1 MSYRSGFIALIGP
14 PNVGKSTLLNTLL
27 GRKLSI
33 VSPKPQTTRNR
44 ILGVK
49 HFPGGQMIFLDTPG
63 ILQPRG
69 VLHQTLLKNVW
80 KTLTDVNIILF
91 MTEPFSAEPSLPPE
105 LLKRLQKS
113 SAPVFLIINKID
125 LIEKKNLLPLIER
138 WAAFFPFQEIIPLSA
153 LTAEGVEALEQTL
166 IRYLPEGP
174 AYFPE
179 DMMTD
184 LSERFL
190 AAELIREKVFHLTGQ
205 EVPYGVAVT
214 VESFK
219 ERDDKP
225 LIEIRAVIHT
235 EKESQKAILIGRDGK
250 KLKEIGMQAR
260 KDLEVLLGTQVY
272 LELWVRVEKNWSRDP
287 RRIKQFGIED
297 PF

>member
-1 MSYRSGFIALIGP
+1 M
-14 PNVGKSTLLNTLL
+14 
-27 GRKLSI
+27 
-33 VSPKPQTTRNR
+33 
-44 ILGVK
+44 
-49 HFPGGQMIFLDTPG
+49 
-63 ILQPRG
+63 
-69 VLHQTLLKNVW
+69 
-80 KTLTDVNIILF
+80 
-91 MTEPFSAEPSLPPE
+91 
-105 LLKRLQKS
+105 
-113 SAPVFLIINKID
+113 
-125 LIEKKNLLPLIER
+125 
-138 WAAFFPFQEIIPLSA
+138 
-153 LTAEGVEALEQTL
+153 EQTL